1 MRTKKKF
8 WRRLLIGAFSGAVLC
23 NLIALLISSLS
34 GGSSFGSFYSQ
45 GLAQRLG
52 TPAAAVILQT
62 LLSMLIGMTG
72 MGGMSLYDET
82 DLPLAAATAIHFGV
96 IEAVDI
102 PVALLLD
109 WLRPTFA
116 DIGIMS
122 AALLAAF
129 FLIWLIMFF
138 IGKRQA
144 KKLNEIN
151 KKE

>member
-1 MRTKKKF
+1 MKTKKKF
-8 WRRLLIGAFSGAVLC
+8 WRRMLIGAFAGAVLC
-23 NLIALLISSLS
+23 NLISLLIASLS
-34 GGSSFGSFYSQ
+34 GVSSFYSQ
-45 GLAQRLG
+45 ELARRLG
-52 TPAAAVILQT
+52 SPTAAIILQT

-82 DLPLAAATAIHFGV
+82 DLPLAAATAIHFSV

-116 DIGIMS
+116 DIAIMS
-122 AALLAAF
+122 AALLASF

-144 KKLNEIN
+144 KKLNDIN
-151 KKE
+151 RKQ

>member
-8 WRRLLIGAFSGAVLC
+8 WRRLLIGAFAGAILC
-23 NLIALLISSLS
+23 NLIALLIVSLS
-34 GGSSFGSFYSQ
+34 GGSSFYSQ
-45 GLAQRLG
+45 NLARRLG
-52 TPAAAVILQT
+52 SPAAAVILQT

-144 KKLNEIN
+144 KKLNDIN
-151 KKE
+151 RKR